1 VKPVAIALNALRG
14 FLMGV
19 AEVIPGVSGGT
30 IALIVGVYQRI
41 IDSAAAFTRGV
52 LQLRKLNFKGL
63 GAEFKKI
70 DLGLLIPLGI
80 GMLSAIVMA
89 AAALEPLLENEPEIM
104 RGLFFGMIL
113 VSLYVP
119 FKMASSIWRPRDFVL
134 ALAAATV
141 AFSLMSL
148 PRAAEF
154 EPSLWIVFLGAMVA
168 ICALVLPGVSGSF
181 LLLALGLYAPT
192 IAAVNDRNWLYL
204 LIFILGAVVGLGAFS
219 TLLSWLLTNK
229 RRVTLVI
236 MSGLMLGSLRA
247 LWPWQDQQG
256 TILSPDGFGPVIAL
270 IVGVV
275 VVGGLILWQARLD
288 SRSHQ

>member
-1 VKPVAIALNALRG
+1 MKPLAIALNALRG
-14 FLMGV
+14 FLIGV

-41 IDSAAAFTRGV
+41 IDSAAAFTKGV
-52 LQLRKLNFKGL
+52 LQLRTFNTAGL
-63 GAEFKKI
+63 KSEFKKI
-70 DLGLLIPLGI
+70 DLALLLPLGI
-80 GMLSAIVMA
+80 GMLSAIVLA
-89 AAALEPLLENEPEIM
+89 AAALEPLIENEPEIM

-113 VSLYVP
+113 VSLHVP
-119 FKMASSIWRPRDFVL
+119 YKMATKVWVARDY
-134 ALAAATV
+134 LAALLAALI
-141 AFSLMSL
+141 AFGLMSL
-148 PRAAEF
+148 PRAAAF
-154 EPSLWIVFLGAMVA
+154 EPNLLVVFLGATVA

-204 LIFILGAVVGLGAFS
+204 LIFILGAIVGLGAFS

-256 TILSPDGFGPVIAL
+256 TILSPDRFEPVVAL

>member
-1 VKPVAIALNALRG
+1 MKPLAIALNALRG
-14 FLMGV
+14 FLIGV

-52 LQLRKLNFKGL
+52 LQLRTFNIEGL
-63 GAEFKKI
+63 KSEFKRI
-70 DLGLLIPLGI
+70 ELVLLLPLGI
-80 GMLSAIVMA
+80 GMLSAIVLA

-119 FKMASSIWRPRDFVL
+119 YKMAANAWLSKDYIA
-134 ALAAATV
+134 ALVAASV
-141 AFSLMSL
+141 AFGLMSL
-148 PRAAEF
+148 PRVTEF
-154 EPSLWIVFLGAMVA
+154 EPNLLVVFLGAAVA

-192 IAAVNDRNWLYL
+192 IAAVNDRHWLYL
-204 LIFILGAVVGLGAFS
+204 LVFILGAVVGLGAFS
-219 TLLSWLLTNK
+219 TLLSWLLVNK

-236 MSGLMLGSLRA
+236 MTGLMLGSLRA
-247 LWPWQDQQG
+247 LWPWQDQRG
-256 TILSPDGFGPVIAL
+256 MILLPDGFEPILAL
-270 IVGVV
+270 AAGVV

>member
-1 VKPVAIALNALRG
+1 MKPLAIALNALRG
-14 FLMGV
+14 FLIGV

-41 IDSAAAFTRGV
+41 IDSAAAFTKGM
-52 LQLRKLNFKGL
+52 LQLRTLNFAGL
-63 GAEFKKI
+63 KSEFKKI
-70 DLGLLIPLGI
+70 DLGLLLPLGA
-80 GMLSAIVMA
+80 GMLSAIVLA

-134 ALAAATV
+134 ALGAAAV
-141 AFSLMSL
+141 PFSLMSI
-148 PRAAEF
+148 PRVAEF

-192 IAAVNDRNWLYL
+192 IAAVNDRNLFYL
-204 LIFILGAVVGLGAFS
+204 LVFVLGAIVGLGAFS
-219 TLLSWLLTNK
+219 TLLSWLLENK
-229 RRVTLVI
+229 RRITLI
-236 MSGLMLGSLRA
+236 LMTGLMLGSLRA
-247 LWPWQDQQG
+247 LWPWQEEQG
-256 TILSPDGFGPVIAL
+256 GMLPASSFEPVVSL
-270 IVGVV
+270 IVGIV

>member
-1 VKPVAIALNALRG
+1 MNLLTVVLNALRG
-14 FLMGV
+14 FLIGV

-41 IDSAAAFTRGV
+41 INSAAAFTKGV
-52 LQLRKLNFKGL
+52 LQLRKLNYKGL
-63 GAEFKKI
+63 VAHFKKI
-70 DLGLLIPLGI
+70 ELGLLLPLGV
-80 GMLSAIVMA
+80 GMLSAIVLA

-134 ALAAATV
+134 ALGAAAI
-141 AFSLMSL
+141 AFSLMSI

-154 EPSLWIVFLGAMVA
+154 EPNLWVVFLGAMVA

-204 LIFILGAVVGLGAFS
+204 LVFLLGAIIGLGAFA
-219 TLLSWLLTNK
+219 TLLSWLLENK
-229 RRVTLVI
+229 RRTTLVI
-236 MSGLMLGSLRA
+236 MTGLMLGSLRA
-247 LWPWQDQQG
+247 LWPWQEDRG
-256 TILSPDGFGPVIAL
+256 AL
-270 IVGVV
+270 LPATSFEPAVALVSGAL

>member
-1 VKPVAIALNALRG
+1 MKPLAIALNALRG
-14 FLMGV
+14 FLIGV

-41 IDSAAAFTRGV
+41 IDSAAAFTKGI
-52 LQLRKLNFKGL
+52 LQLRTFNIEGLKSDFKRIEL
-63 GAEFKKI
+63 V
-70 DLGLLIPLGI
+70 LLLPLGI
-80 GMLSAIVMA
+80 GMLSAIVLA

-119 FKMASSIWRPRDFVL
+119 YKMAANAWLSRDYIA
-134 ALAAATV
+134 ALVAAFV
-141 AFSLMSL
+141 AFGLMSF
-148 PRAAEF
+148 PRVTAF
-154 EPSLWIVFLGAMVA
+154 EPNLLVVFLGAAVA

-192 IAAVNDRNWLYL
+192 IAAVNDRHWLYL
-204 LIFILGAVVGLGAFS
+204 LVFILGAVVGLGVFS
-219 TLLSWLLTNK
+219 TLLSWLLANK

-236 MSGLMLGSLRA
+236 MTGLMLGSLRA

-256 TILSPDGFGPVIAL
+256 MILPPDGFGPILAL
-270 IVGVV
+270 AAGFV

>member
-1 VKPVAIALNALRG
+1 VNPVSITLNALRG
-14 FLMGV
+14 FLIGV

-52 LQLRKLNFKGL
+52 FHLRNFNT
-63 GAEFKKI
+63 GAIKTEFKKI
-70 DLGLLIPLGI
+70 DLGLLLPLGI
-80 GMLSAIVMA
+80 GMLSAIVLA

-119 FKMASSIWRPRDFVL
+119 YKMAASIWSPRDFVL
-134 ALAAATV
+134 ALGAAGI
-141 AFSLMSL
+141 AFSLMSI

-154 EPSLWIVFLGAMVA
+154 EPSLLVVFLGATVA

-192 IAAVNDRNWLYL
+192 VEAVNDRNWPYL
-204 LIFILGAVVGLGAFS
+204 LVFVLGAFVGLGAFS
-219 TLLSWLLTNK
+219 TLLSWLLENK
-229 RRVTLVI
+229 RRLTLVI
-236 MSGLMLGSLRA
+236 MTGLMLGSLRA
-247 LWPWQDQQG
+247 LWPWQGVQG
-256 TILSPDGFGPVIAL
+256 DMLPASNFEPLVSLAVG
-270 IVGVV
+270 IVL
-275 VVGGLILWQARLD
+275 VGSLILWQARVD

>member
-1 VKPVAIALNALRG
+1 MKPVAIALNALRG

-52 LQLRKLNFKGL
+52 LELRKLNFKGL

-119 FKMASSIWRPRDFVL
+119 FKMGSSIWSPRDFVL
-134 ALAAATV
+134 ALGAATV

-154 EPSLWIVFLGAMVA
+154 EPSLWFVFLGAMVA

-192 IAAVNDRNWLYL
+192 IAAVNDRDWTYL
-204 LIFILGAVVGLGAFS
+204 LVFVLGAIVGLGAFS
-219 TLLSWLLTNK
+219 TLLSWLLENK
-229 RRVTLVI
+229 RRITLII
-236 MSGLMLGSLRA
+236 MTGLMLGSLRA
-247 LWPWQDQQG
+247 LWPWQEDQG
-256 TILSPDGFGPVIAL
+256 GILPASSIEPVIAL
-270 IVGVV
+270 VAGVV
-275 VVGGLILWQARLD
+275 LVGGLILWQARLD